1 MPGRAAPA
9 AGKAVARVP
18 RPTYRRGVSTSAPH
32 PPAGT
37 GAPLRTRVVRAER
50 GALLVV
56 PDDDLGAAA
65 RRAELPRDGLLP
77 LPDGT
82 RTPPTV
88 GDVVAVVA
96 VVGDARDAWPADG
109 PHAPAL
115 HATALHPR
123 RTAVVRDSAGRTSL
137 EQVVAAN
144 VDVVLVV
151 EHLDPDP
158 DLGRVE
164 RLLTLAWRSG
174 ARPVVVLT
182 KADLVP
188 DPDGMAAEV
197 AQVAIGVDVHAVSV
211 LDGAGLDPVRA
222 LLAPGVALVAVGASG
237 AGKSSLVNSLAGRQ
251 VMATG
256 EIRADGRGRHTT
268 THRELVPL
276 AGGAVL
282 VDTPG
287 LRGVGLVAAPDA
299 LDTTFADVAALAAAC
314 RFTDCS
320 HEREPGC
327 AVRAAVAS
335 GELAERR
342 LVSWHKLA
350 REAAYQARRADAR
363 LAAEERARWRRITRD
378 HHRALRGHGAP
389 RP

>member
-1 MPGRAAPA
+1 MSDPA
-9 AGKAVARVP
+9 EPDRDDA
-18 RPTYRRGVSTSAPH
+18 
-32 PPAGT
+32 
-37 GAPLRTRVVRAER
+37 APLRARVVRVDR
-50 GALLVV
+50 RALLVV
-56 PDDDLGAAA
+56 PDDDLGADAH
-65 RRAELPRDGLLP
+65 RAELPRDGLLP
-77 LPDGT
+77 MPGGA
-82 RTPPTV
+82 RVPAAV
-88 GDVVAVVA
+88 GDVVDVRT
-96 VVGDARDAWPADG
+96 DDPW
-109 PHAPAL
+109 
-115 HATALHPR
+115 HATGVHER

-182 KADLVP
+182 KSDLVP
-188 DPDGMAAEV
+188 DPDGMAAQV
-197 AQVAIGVDVHAVSV
+197 AQVAVGVDVHAVSV
-211 LDGAGLDPVRA
+211 LDGTGLDDVRT
-222 LLAPGVALVAVGASG
+222 LLAPGVALVAVGPSG
-237 AGKSSLVNSLAGRQ
+237 AGKSSLVNALAGRE

-256 EIRADGRGRHTT
+256 ALRHDGRGRHTT

-287 LRGVGLVAAPDA
+287 VRGVGLVAAPEA
-299 LDTTFADVAALAAAC
+299 LDATFADVAELARGC
-314 RFTDCS
+314 RFTDCG
-320 HEREPGC
+320 HEGEPGC
-327 AVRAAVAS
+327 AVRRAVAD
-335 GELAERR
+335 GDLPERR
-342 LVSWHKLA
+342 LASWRKLA

-363 LAAEERARWRRITRD
+363 LAAEERARWKRVTRE
-378 HHRALRGHGAP
+378 HHRGLRGPGSP